1 MKSVCVFC
9 GSNVGSDPA
18 YADAARALGQELVR
32 HNTTLVYGGGS
43 VGLMGIIAD
52 AVLSLGGRAIGV
64 IPQSLLDREVGHRS
78 LTELHVV
85 STMHERKAKMSELS
99 DGFIAMPG
107 GLGTL
112 EELFEVWTWAQLGI
126 HRKPIGLLNVKGY
139 YDSLIKFVR
148 DSIERR
154 FVPPTNLD
162 MVITETSASNLLHQ
176 MADYNPPIVEKWL
189 RASET

>member
-18 YADAARALGQELVR
+18 FADAARALGQELVR
-32 HNTTLVYGGGS
+32 HNITLVYGGGS

-139 YDSLIKFVR
+139 YDSLIKFVQE
-148 DSIERR
+148 SIERR

-162 MVITETSASNLLHQ
+162 MVITEISASGLLHQ
-176 MADYNPPIVEKWL
+176 MANYNPPIVEKWL
-189 RASET
+189 RTSET